1 MLALVADESQHIV
14 TQVSYDRLVAGQ
26 MAPGEGRAVVHSGV
40 VDLVGAT
47 DPGDEQYAFLD
58 VTPGARLIE
67 FELTM
72 MNTRGARAGNPIRT
86 SRFRLRDTVGE
97 EQEALLAVID
107 GSEIAPAEIES
118 GEFATV
124 RVLFE
129 LAGGRNPAELQYD
142 VLEYFVSFGEQ
153 IDWEFR

>member
-1 MLALVADESQHIV
+1 
-14 TQVSYDRLVAGQ
+14 
-26 MAPGEGRAVVHSGV
+26 
-40 VDLVGAT
+40 
-47 DPGDEQYAFLD
+47 
-58 VTPGARLIE
+58 
-67 FELTM
+67 M